1 MALDSNTAH
10 EMVLGDLA
18 DLLATQEWRKT
29 AHLATSQIAVAAG
42 KTESLEINVGNDGD
56 FHSETLTGK
65 IIPTNSTTT
74 TGLLVQIFDNNSEL
88 TDGFIPLENIL
99 SPGYGA
105 QVFFPHKL
113 EHIFERNAKIRFNVQ
128 NISAESQSVSFVLSG
143 EKLH

>member
-1 MALDSNTAH
+1 MALDSSTAH
-10 EMVLGDLA
+10 EMVTGDLA
-18 DLLATQEWRKT
+18 DMLATQEWRKT
-29 AHLATSQIAVAAG
+29 AHLSTSLVAIAAG
-42 KTESLEINVGNDGD
+42 KTEPLEINVSNDGD

-65 IIPTNSTTT
+65 MIPTNAATV

-88 TDGFIPLENIL
+88 TDGFMPLENIL
-99 SPGYGA
+99 SPGYGS

-128 NISAESQSVSFVLSG
+128 NISAETQSVSFTLSG